1 MATLCGLAACGSTS
15 SPLSARFASG
25 DEAIVVTGADPA
37 QPGPSVAL
45 VDLLDGHADRPLA
58 TGVAQ
63 ASAVAARTNAA
74 GAVGRHWLVAV
85 GAGDDDLVT
94 VDPATGSV
102 GARVPVGLQPDAVAT
117 TDDGHLALVADGGS
131 GRLTVVDLTADRVV
145 VTLPLGAGPH
155 GVPTAVA
162 VSPSG
167 SLALV
172 ADEGADAVTPVD
184 LRPLSIGTPVA
195 VGAEPDAVAFAPSG
209 AVALIA
215 DLGDDQV
222 TVLDGSTAAVTTTL
236 SVPVPPTDV
245 AVTRHPAPGA
255 TVATDPAGT
264 AWVSGG
270 GDLVPI
276 DLATMTVGQPIAV
289 GRPAEAV
296 ALTDGGR
303 TAWVASTVGTLTKV
317 DLVTGRVEGTT
328 HVGGHPTAVV
338 VPVSAPPPAG
348 TAR

>member
-1 MATLCGLAACGSTS
+1 V
-15 SPLSARFASG
+15 
-25 DEAIVVTGADPA
+25 I
-37 QPGPSVAL
+37 
-45 VDLLDGHADRPLA
+45 DLLDV
-58 TGVAQ
+58 TV
-63 ASAVAARTNAA
+63 
-74 GAVGRHWLVAV
+74 LVALAWPNHV
-85 GAGDDDLVT
+85 HHH
-94 VDPATGSV
+94 S
-102 GARVPVGLQPDAVAT
+102 ARRWFAHRPGPWAT
-117 TDDGHLALVADGGS
+117 TPVTECGFVRVS
-131 GRLTVVDLTADRVV
+131 SDRVV
-145 VTLPLGAGPH
+145 IP
-155 GVPTAVA
+155 
-162 VSPSG
+162 
-167 SLALV
+167 
-172 ADEGADAVTPVD
+172 DAVTPVD
-184 LRPLSIGTPVA
+184 LRPLSVGTPVA
-195 VGAEPDAVAFAPSG
+195 VGFEPDAVAFAPSG

-222 TVLDGSTAAVTTTL
+222 TVLDGSTAAVTRTL